1 MSQTTD
7 AMSGLDCPIE
17 ISTDDTAWSNISG
30 STSSIEPSAQTRQTG
45 VKYTL
50 DGDYPII
57 TTGKREPME
66 IEVKIIYTATVGEA
80 FEIVRAAFEAGSPLY
95 VRWSP
100 AGGQPGDQRF
110 TSGKGVVTE
119 FLYPGASGE
128 DPGPLAGS
136 FKLQVPRVI
145 PAAVPAI

>member
-1 MSQTTD
+1 MTQTTD

-17 ISTDDTAWSNISG
+17 VSTDNSTWTNISG
-30 STSSIEPSAQTRQTG
+30 SSSSIEPSAQTRQTG

-57 TTGKREPME
+57 TTGKRQPME
-66 IEVKIIYTATVGEA
+66 IEVKIIYTQTAGEA
-80 FEIVRAAFEAGSPLY
+80 FEIVRAAFEAGTPLY

-100 AGGQPGDQRF
+100 GGGAVGDQRF
-110 TSGKGVVTE
+110 TSSKGVVTE

-145 PAAVPAI
+145 PSIIAA